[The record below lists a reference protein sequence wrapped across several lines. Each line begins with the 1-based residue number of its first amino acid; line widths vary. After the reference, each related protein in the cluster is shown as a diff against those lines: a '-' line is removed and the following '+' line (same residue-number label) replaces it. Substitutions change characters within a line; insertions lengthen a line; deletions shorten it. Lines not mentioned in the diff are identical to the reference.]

1 MIENV
6 RNKIV
11 AGLYAYINKPVI
23 FQPQS
28 TPLPPYPFVAFSITS
43 DYMRTLDD
51 GNVQNV
57 PQLVD
62 LKETLSSNVEITF
75 SFNAYSLNSL
85 EAKNLAKKVHDYFR
99 FVGYQ
104 YLADNG
110 IIVVDVGN
118 VQNRDLLEVDQY
130 ERREGFDVRVRTLD
144 TIERITPEIL
154 DYNIEEVE

>member
-11 AGLYAYINKPVI
+11 AGLYAYIQKPVI
-23 FQPQS
+23 FQPQNK
-28 TPLPPYPFVAFSITS
+28 PLPDYPFVAFSITS
-43 DYMRTLDD
+43 NYMRTLDD
-51 GNVQNV
+51 GNLQNV

-62 LKETLSSNVEITF
+62 LKETLSSNVEVNF

-85 EAKNLAKKVHDYFR
+85 EAKNLIKKAHDYFR
-99 FVGYQ
+99 FAGYQ
-104 YLADNG
+104 YLSDNG

-118 VQNRDLLEVDQY
+118 VQNRDLLEVDEY
-130 ERREGFDVRVRTLD
+130 ERREGFDVRIRTLD

>member
-11 AGLYAYINKPVI
+11 AGLYAFIQKPVI
-23 FQPQS
+23 FQPQN

-51 GNVQNV
+51 GNLQNV

-85 EAKNLAKKVHDYFR
+85 EAKNLIKKVHDYFR
-99 FVGYQ
+99 FTGYQ
-104 YLADNG
+104 YLSDNG

-130 ERREGFDVRVRTLD
+130 ERREGFDVRIRTLD

>member
-1 MIENV
+1 MIENI

-11 AGLYAYINKPVI
+11 AGLYAFIQKPVI
-23 FQPQS
+23 FQPQN

-51 GNVQNV
+51 GNLQNV

-75 SFNAYSLNSL
+75 SFNAYSMNSL
-85 EAKNLAKKVHDYFR
+85 EAKNLVKKVHDYFR

-104 YLADNG
+104 YLSDNG

-130 ERREGFDVRVRTLD
+130 ERREGFDVRIRTLD

>member
-11 AGLYAYINKPVI
+11 AGLYAFIQKPVI
-23 FQPQS
+23 FQPQN
-28 TPLPPYPFVAFSITS
+28 TPLPPCPFVAFSITS
-43 DYMRTLDD
+43 DYIRTLDD
-51 GNVQNV
+51 GNLQNV

-99 FVGYQ
+99 FTGYQ
-104 YLADNG
+104 YLSDNG

-130 ERREGFDVRVRTLD
+130 ERREGFDVRIRTLD

>member
-11 AGLYAYINKPVI
+11 AGLYAFVQKPVI
-23 FQPQS
+23 FQPQN

-130 ERREGFDVRVRTLD
+130 ERREGFDVRIRTLD
-144 TIERITPEIL
+144 TIERTTPEIVT
-154 DYNIEEVE
+154 YTIEEVE